1 MKLTLNYAILKF
13 LTQKKHI
20 SVYDIMDGLSFSY
33 SSHKLFKKHLIS
45 EILMAAKEN
54 GLINEDGYE
63 LINDELIIYYSTDE
77 KQKEMINKYLG

>member
-13 LTQKKHI
+13 LTQKEHV
-20 SVYDIMDGLSFSY
+20 SVNDIINALYFEY
-33 SSHKLFKKHLIS
+33 NNHKLFKKHLIS

-54 GLINEDGYE
+54 GLISEDGYE

-77 KQKEMINKYLG
+77 NQKKMINKYLG